1 MDQLYTA
8 TIRLYVLA
16 ARAAAVRSEKV
27 RRMIH
32 GQKQTVSLLKEK
44 APEGGYDLWVHAASL
59 GEFEQAR
66 PLIERLK
73 RERPYM
79 SILLTFYSP
88 SGYEVRKNYAM
99 ADTVAYLPFDTPG
112 RVRAFLNAA
121 RPKMAIFVKYEFWGN
136 FLGQLHK
143 RGVPTYII
151 DAIFRPGQIFF
162 RPWGGPMRGIL
173 HKYTH
178 LFVQDEASRE
188 LLSKIGLENVTV
200 AGDTRFDRVTD
211 IMRSTVEFP
220 LIEKWKGNRQVL
232 IAGSSWGPDEA
243 CYVPYINSHP
253 ELLTI
258 IAPHEFD
265 EHRLA
270 RLQASLTA
278 PSILFSQA
286 EKDGFIPEGTRTVII
301 DSFGKL
307 SSLYRYGDMALIGG
321 GFGVGIHNI
330 NEAAVYGMPVIFGP
344 KHYKFKEAAD
354 LIACGGG
361 YEYTDAQS
369 LASILDR
376 FTHDPQAL
384 RQAGEAAGSYIK
396 KSLGSTDLIYSGI
409 FGKA

>member
-1 MDQLYTA
+1 
-8 TIRLYVLA
+8 
-16 ARAAAVRSEKV
+16 
-27 RRMIH
+27 
-32 GQKQTVSLLKEK
+32 
-44 APEGGYDLWVHAASL
+44 APAGGYDLWVHAASL

-73 RERPYM
+73 RERPQM

-121 RPKMAIFVKYEFWGN
+121 KPKKAIFVKYEFWGN

-173 HKYTH
+173 HKFTH
-178 LFVQDEASRE
+178 LFVQDETSKK
-188 LLSKIGLENVTV
+188 LLGSIGLDNVTV

-220 LIEKWKGNRQVL
+220 LIENWKKGKKML
-232 IAGSSWGPDEA
+232 IVGSSWGPDEA
-243 CYVPYINSHP
+243 FYVPYINSHP
-253 ELLTI
+253 DLLTV
-258 IAPHEFD
+258 IAPHEFN
-265 EHRLA
+265 EHRLTK
-270 RLQASLTA
+270 LQASLTA

-286 EKDGFIPEGTRTVII
+286 EKEGRIPEGTRSVII

-321 GFGVGIHNI
+321 GFGTGIHNI

-361 YEYTDAQS
+361 YEYTDLES
-369 LASILDR
+369 LSAILDK
-376 FTHDPQAL
+376 FTSDHDAL
-384 RQAGEAAGSYIK
+384 EKAGRAAGAYIK
-396 KSLGSTDLIYSGI
+396 KSLGSTDLIYSRL
-409 FGKA
+409 FAQE